1 MRIFESFNLI
11 ITNTTFSIYI
21 TGVMGTSAYDAN
33 EWEEVTVETAD
44 IGTAPSAVTSNIDVP
59 NYVAVVPSPPIN
71 TQQAKSADIK
81 PDGPQSSQC
90 AAAVSN
96 NNQQPN
102 YFLGQPNSQSMPTL
116 KASSPLSRRAGIK
129 HNNIVEKN
137 KQERQDEQ
145 AERRARMRD
154 DKRRVL
160 LEKRA
165 AFESLKAQ
173 GLPLDAESSI
183 GSCFGKQS
191 TEDINQLDFED
202 SDSDLWTQNISTV
215 GN

>member
-1 MRIFESFNLI
+1 MPLPFLLTVEMNNVQLWL
-11 ITNTTFSIYI
+11 
-21 TGVMGTSAYDAN
+21 M
-33 EWEEVTVETAD
+33 EEHTVETAD

-59 NYVAVVPSPPIN
+59 NYVGVPSPPIN
-71 TQQAKSADIK
+71 TQPAKSAANK
-81 PDGPQSSQC
+81 SDGPQSQC

-102 YFLGQPNSQSMPTL
+102 YFAGQPNSQSMPTL
-116 KASSPLSRRAGIK
+116 KASSPLSRRAGVK

-154 DKRRVL
+154 EKRRVL

-165 AFESLKAQ
+165 AFESSKAK
-173 GLPLDAESSI
+173 GLPLDAESPI
-183 GSCFGKQS
+183 GSCFGKPS
-191 TEDINQLDFED
+191 TEDINQLDFD
-202 SDSDLWTQNISTV
+202 DSDLWTQNISTI
-215 GN
+215 GNYDHIRY